1 MEAATEA
8 ATHLYNKGE
17 GQWGT
22 CEEAFIELLC
32 ACSPVQTEGYG
43 SGKRHASVWGGLGRD
58 PSMGHQMGWIEGGE
72 IGSAEAN

>member
-32 ACSPVQTEGYG
+32 AYSPVQN
-43 SGKRHASVWGGLGRD
+43 KVRVRVGLGVRGRGRV
-58 PSMGHQMGWIEGGE
+58 S
-72 IGSAEAN
+72 